1 MGQARQHTKD
11 LSERVRKG
19 DRDAATQLLSH
30 SVRLGHRRLAVRRL
44 FFAHAIGAKIDADDV
59 AYCAK
64 LLDDLPFEAI
74 RDLAGDAQAQARR
87 IQGRASLA

>member
-1 MGQARQHTKD
+1 M
-11 LSERVRKG
+11 
-19 DRDAATQLLSH
+19 
-30 SVRLGHRRLAVRRL
+30 RRL

-87 IQGRASLA
+87 IQRRASLV